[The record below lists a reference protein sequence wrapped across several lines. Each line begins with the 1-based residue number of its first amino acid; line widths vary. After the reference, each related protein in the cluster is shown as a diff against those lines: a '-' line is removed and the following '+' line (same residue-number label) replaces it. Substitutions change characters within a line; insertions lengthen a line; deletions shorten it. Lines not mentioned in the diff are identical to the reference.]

1 MAFDTAQTFRFEPVT
16 VRSGTVC
23 SAITADAHDF
33 VKLIVVLA
41 GSIVLNSESGVH
53 RANFG
58 DAVVSTSSILC
69 GSAYCAS
76 QLSTMQLEALT
87 EAWDRGLGS

>member
-1 MAFDTAQTFRFEPVT
+1 MAFDTAQTFCFEPVM

-23 SAITADAHDF
+23 SAFTVDAHDF
-33 VKLIVVLA
+33 VKLIVVIA

-58 DAVVSTSSILC
+58 DAVVSTSSILY

-76 QLSTMQLEALT
+76 PPSATQLEALT
-87 EAWDRGLGS
+87 EVWDRDLGS

>member
-23 SAITADAHDF
+23 SAVAADAHDF

-41 GSIVLNSESGVH
+41 GSIVLNSESGERRV
-53 RANFG
+53 NFG
-58 DAVVSTSSILC
+58 DTVVSTSSILH

-76 QLSTMQLEALT
+76 QLSATQPLT
-87 EAWDRGLGS
+87 EAWDCDFGS